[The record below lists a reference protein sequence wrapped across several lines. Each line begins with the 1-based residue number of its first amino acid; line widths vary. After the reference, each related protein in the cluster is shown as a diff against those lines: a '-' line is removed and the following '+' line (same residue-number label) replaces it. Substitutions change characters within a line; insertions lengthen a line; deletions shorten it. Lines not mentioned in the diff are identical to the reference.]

1 MIQGPLPPSGLDPN
15 WVFNQLVPV
24 IWGITF
30 LILGTLGLRWLL
42 HSPVGEAIAD
52 GIRARRRRRWGGG
65 ESTGEVGSADTQ
77 RVGAL
82 EEQVTL
88 LQSQVAELAERLDF
102 AERVLA
108 ERRERKLGAAQ

>member
-65 ESTGEVGSADTQ
+65 DSTGEVGTPDTQ
-77 RVGAL
+77 RGGAL

>member
-1 MIQGPLPPSGLDPN
+1 MIQGPLPPSGLDPH
-15 WVFNQLVPV
+15 WVYQQIVPL
-24 IWGITF
+24 IWGIAS
-30 LILGTLGLRWLL
+30 LIAGTLGLRWLF
-42 HSPVGEAIAD
+42 HSPIGEAIAD

-65 ESTGEVGSADTQ
+65 ENTGEVGTADTQ

-88 LQSQVAELAERLDF
+88 LQGQVAELAERLDF

>member
-65 ESTGEVGSADTQ
+65 DSTGEVGTPDTQ